1 MLQILQ
7 SLKSGETILA
17 EVPAPKVRK
26 GSLLIATGTTLVSA
40 GTERMLVD
48 FGKSGWIQKARSQ
61 PDKVKAVIDKIKVD
75 GLKPTLQAVQS
86 KLDQP
91 LPMGYCN
98 VGTVLD
104 TGSDISKG
112 AFKQGDR
119 VVSNGHHAEFVCIP
133 KNLCCRIPEKVSN
146 EEAAFTVVGAIGLQG
161 IRLLKPTLGESVVVT
176 GLGLI
181 GLLCIQMLRANG
193 CRVLG
198 IDFDSS
204 KCELARSFG
213 AEVVDLSKGED
224 PVSKANT
231 WSEGRGVDGVLITA
245 STKSNDPVHQAALM
259 SRKRGRILL
268 VGVVGLELSRADF
281 YEKELSFQVSCS
293 YGPGRYDPRY
303 EEEGV
308 DYPLPYVRW
317 TEQRNFEA
325 FLHLLAEKQ
334 INLKPL
340 ITHRFKL
347 KEALKAYQTVGDK
360 EGIGILIEYPETNV
374 TLSSNA
380 LVRSVTLDKT
390 TRKAVSSVS
399 CGVIGAGNFTRQV
412 LLPALAKTGA
422 HLQHIISSGGV
433 SSADLGRKFGFA
445 QAGTD
450 AGSLFNDPSTN
461 LIAITTRHNTHATL
475 VREALKTEKAVF
487 VEKPLCLNREE
498 LDAIQEDY
506 QSAKNP
512 FLMVGFNRRFAP
524 LTQTLNELLKSK
536 SDPKSFIYTV
546 NAGHIPTDHWTQ
558 HPEIGGGRLLG
569 EACHFIDLIRFL
581 AASPI
586 ENATVHY
593 AQTPGAGSM
602 DTFSIHLTLADGSLG
617 TVHYFANGSKSFP
630 KERLDIFCGGSVL
643 QLDNFRTLQGYEWQG
658 FSKQK
663 SSGQDKGHELEMQ
676 SIITSLTEGQPAPIP
691 FSEIIEVTNV
701 SLALAE
707 SGSYSAYR
715 SSKTPSQQK

>member
-1 MLQILQ
+1 
-7 SLKSGETILA
+7 
-17 EVPAPKVRK
+17 
-26 GSLLIATGTTLVSA
+26 
-40 GTERMLVD
+40 
-48 FGKSGWIQKARSQ
+48 
-61 PDKVKAVIDKIKVD
+61 
-75 GLKPTLQAVQS
+75 
-86 KLDQP
+86 
-91 LPMGYCN
+91 
-98 VGTVLD
+98 
-104 TGSDISKG
+104 
-112 AFKQGDR
+112 
-119 VVSNGHHAEFVCIP
+119 
-133 KNLCCRIPEKVSN
+133 
-146 EEAAFTVVGAIGLQG
+146 
-161 IRLLKPTLGESVVVT
+161 
-176 GLGLI
+176 
-181 GLLCIQMLRANG
+181 
-193 CRVLG
+193 
-198 IDFDSS
+198 
-204 KCELARSFG
+204 
-213 AEVVDLSKGED
+213 
-224 PVSKANT
+224 
-231 WSEGRGVDGVLITA
+231 

-360 EGIGILIEYPETNV
+360 EGIGILIEYPETNA

-390 TRKAVSSVS
+390 TRKAVSGVS
-399 CGVIGAGNFTRQV
+399 CGVLGAGNFTRQV

-422 HLQHIISSGGV
+422 NLQHIISSGGV

-450 AGSLFNDPSTN
+450 AGSLFNEPSTN
-461 LIAITTRHNTHATL
+461 LIAITTRHNTHASL

-487 VEKPLCLNREE
+487 VEKPLCLSREE

-506 QSAKNP
+506 LSAKNP

-524 LTQTLNELLKSK
+524 LTQTLNELLKSR

-546 NAGHIPTDHWTQ
+546 NAGYIPPDHWTQ
-558 HPEIGGGRLLG
+558 LPEIGGGRLLG

-586 ENATVHY
+586 ENATVQY
-593 AQTPGAGSM
+593 AQTSGTGSM
-602 DTFSIHLTLADGSLG
+602 DTFSIQLTLADGSLG
-617 TVHYFANGSKSFP
+617 TVHYFANGSKNFP
-630 KERLDIFCGGSVL
+630 KERLDVFCGGSVL
-643 QLDNFRTLQGYEWQG
+643 QLDNFRTLQGYGWQG

-663 SSGQDKGHELEMQ
+663 SSRQDKGHEMEMQ

-691 FSEIIEVTNV
+691 FSEIIEVTDV

-707 SGSYSAYR
+707 SGRYSAHR
-715 SSKTPSQQK
+715 

>member
-1 MLQILQ
+1 
-7 SLKSGETILA
+7 
-17 EVPAPKVRK
+17 
-26 GSLLIATGTTLVSA
+26 
-40 GTERMLVD
+40 
-48 FGKSGWIQKARSQ
+48 
-61 PDKVKAVIDKIKVD
+61 
-75 GLKPTLQAVQS
+75 
-86 KLDQP
+86 
-91 LPMGYCN
+91 
-98 VGTVLD
+98 
-104 TGSDISKG
+104 
-112 AFKQGDR
+112 
-119 VVSNGHHAEFVCIP
+119 
-133 KNLCCRIPEKVSN
+133 
-146 EEAAFTVVGAIGLQG
+146 
-161 IRLLKPTLGESVVVT
+161 
-176 GLGLI
+176 
-181 GLLCIQMLRANG
+181 
-193 CRVLG
+193 
-198 IDFDSS
+198 
-204 KCELARSFG
+204 
-213 AEVVDLSKGED
+213 
-224 PVSKANT
+224 
-231 WSEGRGVDGVLITA
+231 
-245 STKSNDPVHQAALM
+245 
-259 SRKRGRILL
+259 
-268 VGVVGLELSRADF
+268 
-281 YEKELSFQVSCS
+281 
-293 YGPGRYDPRY
+293 
-303 EEEGV
+303 
-308 DYPLPYVRW
+308 YPLPYVRW

-360 EGIGILIEYPETNV
+360 GGIGILIEYPETN
-374 TLSSNA
+374 TTISSNA
-380 LVRSVTLDKT
+380 LVRSITLDKT
-390 TRKAVSSVS
+390 KRKTVSSVS

-422 HLQHIISSGGV
+422 NLQHIISSRGV

-461 LIAITTRHNTHATL
+461 LVAITTRHNTHATL
-475 VREALKTEKAVF
+475 VREALKTEKSVF

-498 LDAIQEDY
+498 LDAIQEGY

-524 LTQTLNELLKSK
+524 LTQTLNDLLKSR

-546 NAGHIPTDHWTQ
+546 NAGYIPPDHWTQ

-586 ENATVHY
+586 ENATVQY

-602 DTFSIHLTLADGSLG
+602 DTFSIQLTLADGSLG

-643 QLDNFRTLQGYEWQG
+643 QLDNFRTLQGYGWQG

-663 SSGQDKGHELEMQ
+663 PSGQDKGHELEMQ

-707 SGSYSAYR
+707 SGHYSAHR
-715 SSKTPSQQK
+715 

>member
-17 EVPAPKVRK
+17 EVPAPKVCK

-104 TGSDISKG
+104 TGPDISKG

-161 IRLLKPTLGESVVVT
+161 IRLLKPALGESVVVT

-268 VGVVGLELSRADF
+268 IGVVGLELSRADF

-303 EEEGV
+303 EEDGV

-360 EGIGILIEYPETNV
+360 EGIGILIEYPETNA

-390 TRKAVSSVS
+390 TRGAVSGVS
-399 CGVIGAGNFTRQV
+399 CGVVGAGNFTRQV

-422 HLQHIISSGGV
+422 NLQHIISSGGV

-450 AGSLFNDPSTN
+450 AGSLFNDPSTH

-498 LDAIQEDY
+498 LDAIQENY

-524 LTQTLNELLKSK
+524 LTQTLNELLKSR

-546 NAGHIPTDHWTQ
+546 NAGYIPPDHWTQ
-558 HPEIGGGRLLG
+558 HPEIGGGRLIG

-586 ENATVHY
+586 ENATVQY

-602 DTFSIHLTLADGSLG
+602 DTFSIQLTLADGSLG
-617 TVHYFANGSKSFP
+617 TIHYFANGSKNFP
-630 KERLDIFCGGSVL
+630 KERLDVFCGGSVL
-643 QLDNFRTLQGYEWQG
+643 QLDNFRTLQGYGWQG

-663 SSGQDKGHELEMQ
+663 SSGQDKGHEMEMQ

-691 FSEIIEVTNV
+691 FSEIIEVTDV

-707 SGSYSAYR
+707 SGRYSAHR
-715 SSKTPSQQK
+715 

>member
-161 IRLLKPTLGESVVVT
+161 IRLLKPTLGESIVVT

-193 CRVLG
+193 CRVMG

-204 KCELARSFG
+204 KCELARTFG

-224 PVSKANT
+224 PVSKANKWT
-231 WSEGRGVDGVLITA
+231 GGRGVDGVLITA

-259 SRKRGRILL
+259 SRKQGRILL

-325 FLHLLAEKQ
+325 FLHLLEEKQ

-360 EGIGILIEYPETNV
+360 EGIGILIEYPETNA
-374 TLSSNA
+374 TLSSTELA
-380 LVRSVTLDKT
+380 RSVTLVKA

-399 CGVIGAGNFTRQV
+399 CSVIGAGNFTRQV
-412 LLPALAKTGA
+412 LLPALAKTGT

-450 AGSLFNDPSTN
+450 AGPLFNDPSTN
-461 LIAITTRHNTHATL
+461 LIAITTRHNTHAAL
-475 VREALKTEKAVF
+475 VREALKNEKAVF

-524 LTQTLNELLKSK
+524 LTQTLHDLLKSR

-546 NAGHIPTDHWTQ
+546 NAGYIPPDHWTQ

-586 ENATVHY
+586 ENATVQY

-602 DTFSIHLTLADGSLG
+602 DTFSIQLTLANGSLG
-617 TVHYFANGSKSFP
+617 TVHYFANGCKNFP

-643 QLDNFRTLQGYEWQG
+643 QLDNFRTLQGYGWQG

-663 SSGQDKGHELEMQ
+663 SSVQDKGHEMEMQ

-691 FSEIIEVTNV
+691 FSEIIEVTDV

-707 SGSYSAYR
+707 SGRYSAHR
-715 SSKTPSQQK
+715 

>member
-7 SLKSGETILA
+7 SIKSGETLLA
-17 EVPAPKVRK
+17 EVPAPKARK
-26 GSLLIATGTTLVSA
+26 GSLLIATRCTLVSA

-104 TGSDISKG
+104 TGSGILASEFSK
-112 AFKQGDR
+112 GDR
-119 VVSNGHHAEFVCIP
+119 VVSNGQHAEFVCIP
-133 KNLCCRIPEKVSN
+133 RNLCCRIPELVSD

-181 GLLCIQMLRANG
+181 GLLCVQMLRANG

-204 KCELARSFG
+204 KCELAKSFG

-224 PVSKANT
+224 PISKANA
-231 WSEGRGVDGVLITA
+231 WSSGRGVDGVLITA
-245 STKSNDPVHQAALM
+245 STKSNDPVHQAAQM
-259 SRKRGRILL
+259 SRKRGRIVL

-293 YGPGRYDPRY
+293 YGPGRYDSRY
-303 EEEGV
+303 EDEGI
-308 DYPLPYVRW
+308 DYPLPFVRW

-334 INLKPL
+334 IDLAPL
-340 ITHRFKL
+340 ITHRYKL
-347 KEALKAYQTVGDK
+347 REALKAYETVGGK
-360 EGIGILIEYPETNV
+360 EGVGILIEYPSKNSA
-374 TLSSNA
+374 LKSSD
-380 LVRSVTLDKT
+380 LVRSINLDTIK
-390 TRKAVSSVS
+390 RDPLSQIS
-399 CGVIGAGNFTRQV
+399 CSVIGAGNFTRQV
-412 LLPALAKTGA
+412 LLPALSKTGIG
-422 HLQHIISSGGV
+422 LQTIISSGGV

-450 AGSLFNDPSTN
+450 THTLFKDDATN
-461 LIAITTRHNTHATL
+461 LVAITTRHNSHASL
-475 VREALKTEKAVF
+475 VKEALKSGKAVF

-498 LDAIQEDY
+498 LDTIKEDHK
-506 QSAKNP
+506 SVSSP

-524 LTQTLNELLKSK
+524 LIQTLDKLLQSK
-536 SDPKSFIYTV
+536 SDPKSFIYTI
-546 NAGHIPTDHWTQ
+546 NAGFIPPDHWTQ

-569 EACHFIDLIRFL
+569 EGCHFIDLLRFL
-581 AASPI
+581 AACPI
-586 ENATVHY
+586 QKASVQY
-593 AQTPGAGSM
+593 SQSPGAGSM
-602 DTFSIHLTLADGSLG
+602 DTFSVQLSFADGSQG

-630 KERLDIFCGGSVL
+630 KERLEVFCGGGVL
-643 QLDNFRTLQGYEWQG
+643 QLDNFRTLQAFGWQG

-663 SSGQDKGHELEMQ
+663 SSSQDKGHEQEMQ
-676 SIITSLTEGQPAPIP
+676 SLVNALKNGNSSPIP
-691 FSEIIEVTNV
+691 FEDIVEVTEV
-701 SLALAE
+701 CLALVE
-707 SGSYSAYR
+707 TRGYSEM
-715 SSKTPSQQK
+715 

>member
-26 GSLLIATGTTLVSA
+26 GSLLIATGTTLVSS
-40 GTERMLVD
+40 GTERMRVD

-104 TGSDISKG
+104 TGSNISKG

-161 IRLLKPTLGESVVVT
+161 IRLLKPTLGESIVVT

-204 KCELARSFG
+204 KCDLARSFG

-231 WSEGRGVDGVLITA
+231 WSGGRGVDGVLITA
-245 STKSNDPVHQAALM
+245 STKSSDPVHHAALM

-360 EGIGILIEYPETNV
+360 GGIGILIEYPETN
-374 TLSSNA
+374 TTISSNA
-380 LVRSVTLDKT
+380 LVRSITLDKT
-390 TRKAVSSVS
+390 KRKTVSSVS

-422 HLQHIISSGGV
+422 NLQHIISSRGV

-461 LIAITTRHNTHATL
+461 LVAITTRHNTHATL
-475 VREALKTEKAVF
+475 VREALKTEKSVF

-498 LDAIQEDY
+498 LDAIQEGY

-524 LTQTLNELLKSK
+524 LTQTLNDLLKSR

-546 NAGHIPTDHWTQ
+546 NAGYIPPDHWTQ

-586 ENATVHY
+586 ENATVQY

-602 DTFSIHLTLADGSLG
+602 DTFSIQLTLADGSLG

-643 QLDNFRTLQGYEWQG
+643 QLDNFRTLQGYGWQG

-663 SSGQDKGHELEMQ
+663 PSGQDKGHELEMQ

-707 SGSYSAYR
+707 SGHYSAHR
-715 SSKTPSQQK
+715 

>member
-17 EVPAPKVRK
+17 EVPAPTVRK
-26 GSLLIATGTTLVSA
+26 GSLLIATRTTLVSA

-98 VGTVLD
+98 VGTVLE
-104 TGSDISKG
+104 TGDDIADSE
-112 AFKQGDR
+112 FSEGDR

-133 KNLCCRIPEKVSN
+133 KNLCCRIPDQVTD

-161 IRLLKPTLGESVVVT
+161 IRLLNPTLGESVVVT

-181 GLLCIQMLRANG
+181 GLLCVQMLRANG

-204 KCELARSFG
+204 KCELAKSFG

-224 PVSKANT
+224 PISKANT
-231 WSEGRGVDGVLITA
+231 WSHGRGVDGVLITA

-259 SRKRGRILL
+259 SRKRGRIVL

-293 YGPGRYDPRY
+293 YGPGRYDARY
-303 EEEGV
+303 EEEGM
-308 DYPLPYVRW
+308 DYPLAFVRW

-325 FLHLLAEKQ
+325 FLDLLASKS
-334 INLKPL
+334 IDLSRL
-340 ITHRFKL
+340 ITHRFNL
-347 KEALKAYQTVGDK
+347 QEALKAYEAVGDK
-360 EGIGILIEYPETNV
+360 QGVGILIEYPPENSK
-374 TLSSNA
+374 LASNQ
-380 LVRSVTLDKT
+380 LKRSVDLEPSQ
-390 TRKAVSSVS
+390 RPALQNLS
-399 CGVIGAGNFTRQV
+399 CSVIGAGNFTRQV
-412 LLPALAKTGA
+412 LLPALAKTGVG
-422 HLQHIISSGGV
+422 LQSIISSGGV

-450 AGSLFNDPSTN
+450 AQIPFTDSSTHR
-461 LIAITTRHNTHATL
+461 IAITTRHNTHAQL
-475 VREALKTEKAVF
+475 VRQALKNEKAIF

-498 LDAIQEDY
+498 LVAIKEDY

-524 LTQTLNELLKSK
+524 LIQTLKEQLQSK
-536 SDPKSFIYTV
+536 SDPKAFIYTV
-546 NAGHIPTDHWTQ
+546 NAGFIPADHWTQ

-569 EACHFIDLIRFL
+569 EGCHFIDLLRFL
-581 AASPI
+581 ASSQISSAS
-586 ENATVHY
+586 VHY
-593 AQTPGAGSM
+593 SKKAGTDCM
-602 DTFSIHLTLADGSLG
+602 DTFSIQLTFTDGSLG

-630 KERLDIFCGGSVL
+630 KERLEVFCGGGVL
-643 QLDNFRTLQGYEWQG
+643 RMDNFRTLLGFGWQG

-663 SSGQDKGHELEMQ
+663 CSSQDKGHGAEMQ
-676 SIITSLTEGQPAPIP
+676 TMVEALKNGEPAPIP
-691 FSEIIEVTNV
+691 IEEILEVTDV
-701 SLALAE
+701 SISLVE
-707 SGSYSAYR
+707 SGSYS
-715 SSKTPSQQK
+715 SGG

>member
-17 EVPAPKVRK
+17 EVPAPEVRK
-26 GSLLIATGTTLVSA
+26 GSVLIATSSTLVSA

-75 GLKPTLQAVQS
+75 GLKPTIQAVQS

-104 TGSDISKG
+104 TASDISKSE
-112 AFKQGDR
+112 FNVGDR

-133 KNLCCRIPEKVSN
+133 KNLCCRIPDNVPD

-161 IRLLKPTLGESVVVT
+161 IRLLNPTLGESVVVT

-181 GLLCIQMLRANG
+181 GLLCVQMLRANG

-204 KCELARSFG
+204 KCELAKSFG

-224 PVSKANT
+224 PISKANA
-231 WSEGRGVDGVLITA
+231 WSHGRGVDGVLITA

-259 SRKRGRILL
+259 SRKRGRIVL

-293 YGPGRYDPRY
+293 YGPGRYDSRY
-303 EEEGV
+303 EEEGI
-308 DYPLPYVRW
+308 DYPLPFVRW

-325 FLHLLAEKQ
+325 FLHLLAEKR
-334 INLKPL
+334 IDLTPL
-340 ITHRFKL
+340 ITHRYKL
-347 KEALKAYQTVGDK
+347 REALKAYEAVGDK
-360 EGIGILIEYPETNV
+360 EGVGILIEYPAENS
-374 TLSSNA
+374 TLKSSE
-380 LVRSVTLDKT
+380 LVRSVTLGT
-390 TRKAVSSVS
+390 ATRDPISNVS
-399 CGVIGAGNFTRQV
+399 CSVIGAGNFTRQV
-412 LLPALAKTGA
+412 LLPALSQTGIEF
-422 HLQHIISSGGV
+422 QNIISSGGV
-433 SSADLGRKFGFA
+433 SSADLGRKFGFTK
-445 QAGTD
+445 AGTD
-450 AGSLFNDPSTN
+450 SAELFKDPSTN
-461 LIAITTRHNTHATL
+461 LIAITTRHNTHAPL
-475 VREALKTEKAVF
+475 VREALKADKAVF
-487 VEKPLCLNREE
+487 VEKPLCLNRGE
-498 LDAIQEDY
+498 LNAIKEDY
-506 QSAKNP
+506 ETAKNP

-524 LTQTLNELLKSK
+524 LIQTLNKLLKSK

-546 NAGHIPTDHWTQ
+546 NAGSIPPDHWTQ

-569 EACHFIDLIRFL
+569 EACHFIDLIRYL

-593 AQTPGAGSM
+593 AQAPGADSM
-602 DTFSIHLTLADGSLG
+602 DTFSIQLTFADGSLG

-630 KERLDIFCGGSVL
+630 KERMDVFCAGSVL
-643 QLDNFRTLQGYEWQG
+643 QLDNFRTLQGYGWQG
-658 FSKQK
+658 FSRQK
-663 SSGQDKGHELEMQ
+663 SSNQDKGHEKEMQ
-676 SIITSLTEGQPAPIP
+676 SLVSALEEGQPAPIP
-691 FSEIIEVTNV
+691 IDEIIEVTDV
-701 SLALAE
+701 SLALVE
-707 SGSYSAYR
+707 SGCYTSGG
-715 SSKTPSQQK
+715 